1 MRARAFSFV
10 NEPGVRV
17 GFTRHMGASPWVRL
31 EDRIRALVI
40 ELRDSGDEDDF
51 QRLSVELRAA
61 LAEHVRKMA
70 VSRSIPNRRQT
81 DVHYALRMFQ

>member
-1 MRARAFSFV
+1 
-10 NEPGVRV
+10 
-17 GFTRHMGASPWVRL
+17 MGAKRL
-31 EDRIRALVI
+31 EDHIRALVI

-61 LAEHVRKMA
+61 LAEHVRRVRKMA

-81 DVHYALRMFQ
+81 DVQ

>member
-1 MRARAFSFV
+1 
-10 NEPGVRV
+10 
-17 GFTRHMGASPWVRL
+17 MGAKL

-61 LAEHVRKMA
+61 LAEHVRRARKMTI
-70 VSRSIPNRRQT
+70 SRSIPNRRRT
-81 DVHYALRMFQ
+81 DVH

>member
-1 MRARAFSFV
+1 
-10 NEPGVRV
+10 
-17 GFTRHMGASPWVRL
+17 MGASPWVRL